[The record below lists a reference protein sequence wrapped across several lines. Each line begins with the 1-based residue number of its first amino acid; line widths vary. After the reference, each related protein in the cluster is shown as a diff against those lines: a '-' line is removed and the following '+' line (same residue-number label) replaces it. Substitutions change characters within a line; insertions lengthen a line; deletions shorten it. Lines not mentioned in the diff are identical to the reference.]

1 MANTPNDIL
10 KESISALVDGETDD
24 FDLRR
29 VLKEAETSPAVR
41 ETWRRYHLIGA
52 ALRGELRDT
61 GSSIQDAS
69 KSQSAPQAQGI
80 SQAVG
85 YDLAAR
91 VRATLNHP
99 SESSAEHSAP
109 AVEIAAS
116 ASGTAGTPV
125 AARWWE
131 GAGKASIAATV
142 AIGVLLGVQQ
152 FGGGIDQMPLEAVA
166 DVDLPSDQSA
176 TVFVPAGFQVPFHSA
191 QHASAGSQSAGN
203 TSYLNSAT
211 YRPIT
216 LKASRVASN
225 QELQE
230 YLNHVLLKH
239 AEQASTAGGLG
250 VVPIARVSKLDNKRE
265 AAVGGHA
272 DEKSIQ
278 QQQ

>member
-61 GSSIQDAS
+61 GSSIQGAS
-69 KSQSAPQAQGI
+69 KSQSA

-99 SESSAEHSAP
+99 SESSPEHATPAAET
-109 AVEIAAS
+109 AAG
-116 ASGTAGTPV
+116 ASGKAGTRA

-142 AIGVLLGVQQ
+142 AIGVLFGVQQ

-265 AAVGGHA
+265 AAVGGQA

>member
-52 ALRGELRDT
+52 ALRGELRGDT
-61 GSSIQDAS
+61 GSSTHGAS
-69 KSQSAPQAQGI
+69 QT
-80 SQAVG
+80 VG
-85 YDLAAR
+85 HDLAAR
-91 VRATLNHP
+91 VRATLSHP
-99 SESSAEHSAP
+99 SESSGEQSMP
-109 AVEIAAS
+109 AAAV
-116 ASGTAGTPV
+116 AAGVSGAAGTPAV
-125 AARWWE
+125 ARWWE

-142 AIGVLLGVQQ
+142 ALGVLLGVQQ
-152 FGGGIDQMPLEAVA
+152 FGGTDQLPLETVA
-166 DVDLPSDQSA
+166 DIDLPSDQSA

-191 QHASAGSQSAGN
+191 QHASAGSQPSGN

-250 VVPIARVSKLDNKRE
+250 VVPIARVSKLDKQE
-265 AAVGGHA
+265 TAVGGNA

>member
-52 ALRGELRDT
+52 ALRGELRDSN
-61 GSSIQDAS
+61 SSAHDN
-69 KSQSAPQAQGI
+69 SQSQGI
-80 SQAVG
+80 SQVTG
-85 YDLAAR
+85 NDLAAR

-99 SESSAEHSAP
+99 SELPGEPTVPVA
-109 AVEIAAS
+109 EIAS
-116 ASGTAGTPV
+116 STAEAPV
-125 AARWWE
+125 ATRWWE

-152 FGGGIDQMPLEAVA
+152 FGGGTGQLPLEAIA
-166 DVDLPSDQSA
+166 EVDLPSDQSA

-191 QHASAGSQSAGN
+191 QHASAGSQSTGN
-203 TSYLNSAT
+203 TSYLNSAA

-250 VVPIARVSKLDNKRE
+250 VVPIARVSKLDKQE
-265 AAVGGHA
+265 APVVGGHA